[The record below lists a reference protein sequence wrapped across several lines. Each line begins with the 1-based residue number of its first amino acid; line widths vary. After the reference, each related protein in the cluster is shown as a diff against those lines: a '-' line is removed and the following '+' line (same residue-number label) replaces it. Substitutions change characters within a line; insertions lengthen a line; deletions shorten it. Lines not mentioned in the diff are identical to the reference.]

1 VGEQDGRFDP
11 LSGFLDAM
19 RQDTVLS
26 LVKLIAEPWIGPDG
40 YHFGVPAD
48 RTEWN
53 DRFRVAVRRF
63 WKGDDGVIG
72 EIALHIIG
80 SRDGLND
87 C

>member
-40 YHFGVPAD
+40 YHFGVPATG
-48 RTEWN
+48 RNGTTA
-53 DRFRVAVRRF
+53 FVLQC
-63 WKGDDGVIG
+63 GVSG
-72 EIALHIIG
+72 KAMTASPEKLHYISSG
-80 SRDGLND
+80 RATA
-87 C
+87 